1 MRKDK
6 NFYIYIITN
15 KHKNVLY
22 IGVTNSLIRRVYEHE
37 KGLDSG
43 FTKKYQCHFLIY
55 FEEYRSINRAIKR
68 EKEIKAWRREK
79 KDKLIVSTNPHFN
92 FLNETIKNL

>member
-1 MRKDK
+1 MRPDQKIYV
-6 NFYIYIITN
+6 YIMTN

-43 FTKKYQCHFLIY
+43 FTKKYQCHYLIY
-55 FEEYRSINRAIKR
+55 FEE
-68 EKEIKAWRREK
+68 
-79 KDKLIVSTNPHFN
+79 
-92 FLNETIKNL
+92 